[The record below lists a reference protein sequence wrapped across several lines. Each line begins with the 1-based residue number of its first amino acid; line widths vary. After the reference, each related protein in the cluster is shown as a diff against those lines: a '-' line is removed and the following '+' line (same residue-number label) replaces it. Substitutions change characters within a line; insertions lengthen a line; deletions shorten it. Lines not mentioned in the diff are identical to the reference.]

1 MATMDGRR
9 GWIHFP
15 GYMTLTLAWM
25 TFCLIASLARA
36 AESATQDEI
45 EAVWKPHEL
54 IFEYR
59 GYDTFY
65 TCSGLRD
72 KLGRI
77 LRHLG
82 ARRPPE
88 LRAYDCNDST
98 GVVRFQV
105 MFESPLEATEKNVRE
120 LTTYDSR
127 ELLLARTRAESL
139 PTAQDLERFPAT
151 WKTVSFANDR
161 KLGLDPGDCQLVQQ
175 LRHQIL
181 TRMSIQVLRT
191 RRCSAFREL
200 SRPGLTVSALV
211 ATR

>member
-1 MATMDGRR
+1 MARTNGRW
-9 GWIHFP
+9 GWMAFLRCAAA
-15 GYMTLTLAWM
+15 TLVVA
-25 TFCLIASLARA
+25 ASLARA
-36 AESATQDEI
+36 AEPGTQDSI

-59 GYDTFY
+59 GDDTFY
-65 TCSGLRD
+65 TCDALRD
-72 KLGRI
+72 KLRRI
-77 LRHLG
+77 LLHLG

-88 LRAYDCNDST
+88 LRAYDCTEST

-105 MFESPLEATEKNVRE
+105 MFESPLEATEENVRE

-127 ELLLARTRAESL
+127 RLLLARTRGESL

-151 WKTVSFANDR
+151 WKTVSFASDR
-161 KLGLDPGDCQLVQQ
+161 RLGLDPRDCELVQQ
-175 LRHQIL
+175 LRQQIL

-191 RRCSAFREL
+191 RRCSAFGEL
-200 SRPGLTVSALV
+200 SRPAMTVSALV

>member
-1 MATMDGRR
+1 MATIDGRR

-15 GYMTLTLAWM
+15 GYTTLTLAWVM
-25 TFCLIASLARA
+25 LCLVTGLARA
-36 AESATQDEI
+36 TAPAPQDEV

-65 TCSGLRD
+65 TCNGLRD
-72 KLGRI
+72 KLRKI
-77 LRHLG
+77 LLQLG

-88 LRAYDCNDST
+88 LRAYDCSDST
-98 GVVRFQV
+98 NVVRFQV
-105 MFESPLEATEKNVRE
+105 TFESPLEATEENVRE

-127 ELLLARTRAESL
+127 TSLRARTRGESL

-151 WKTVSFANDR
+151 WKTVSFADR
-161 KLGLDPGDCQLVQQ
+161 RLGLDPADCQLVQQ
-175 LRHQIL
+175 LRQQIL

-191 RRCSAFREL
+191 RRCSAFGEL
-200 SRPGLTVSALV
+200 SRPGMTVSALV